1 MQRWKRKWAAMRPA
15 KCLLKIRTLQKEV
28 RQRVSH
34 RVRTAVTVLETTVAV
49 AVKVKGSGMTQPQP
63 RHPARSA
70 KLMVSVRRRRRR
82 RRMDRARQKMKTPT
96 TIPCLMPVSW
106 MRFPRVNCP

>member
-28 RQRVSH
+28 RQRV
-34 RVRTAVTVLETTVAV
+34 RTAVTVLETTVSTAV
-49 AVKVKGSGMTQPQP
+49 AVAVKGSGMTQPQP

-70 KLMVSVRRRRRR
+70 KLMV
-82 RRMDRARQKMKTPT
+82 
-96 TIPCLMPVSW
+96 
-106 MRFPRVNCP
+106 